1 MLGGTFGLTTG
12 GGWSM
17 KGSED
22 MVQEFTTNVELTA
35 IEKEARIHTLEDQ
48 QKFLEKH
55 ADVVAINVEMVDTIR
70 MPTASLQLFGSEKT
84 PEMLENNCQLNQ
96 LSGVYEDCETAY
108 REDKGVTF
116 VDGPVN
122 DFTTNY
128 ANAKNGLDDEKY
140 MKVAS
145 AKSRVDLMLFY
156 MKTCHIVDICTYRE
170 DKQNNKTVA
179 EHPVLF
185 MPSEAQCSKA
195 TQAKAEFETGPG
207 ATLLQERD
215 PECATPTTTSTTGA
229 AAAVSCVND
238 DSTTSVDGHTCS
250 ALGKY
255 CSGRDDNDFQGAV
268 QCCACGG
275 GSLPTTTTT
284 TTPPTTTTTKK

>member
-1 MLGGTFGLTTG
+1 
-12 GGWSM
+12 
-17 KGSED
+17 
-22 MVQEFTTNVELTA
+22 VELTA
-35 IEKEARIHTLEDQ
+35 IEKEARTHTLEDQ

-55 ADVVAINVEMVDTIR
+55 ADVAAIHVEMVDT
-70 MPTASLQLFGSEKT
+70 MPAASAQLFGSEKS

-96 LSGVYEDCETAY
+96 LSGVYEDCEAAY

-156 MKTCHIVDICTYRE
+156 MRTCHIVDVCTYKE

-185 MPSEAQCSKA
+185 MPSEAHCSKA
-195 TQAKAEFETGPG
+195 TQAKAEFEMGPG

-215 PECATPTTTSTTGA
+215 PECAAAMPEPLLTAGVTPEQLAVGTAAGA
-229 AAAVSCVND
+229 HELPETASDAKPAQR
-238 DSTTSVDGHTCS
+238 SVVCRHS
-250 ALGKY
+250 
-255 CSGRDDNDFQGAV
+255 F
-268 QCCACGG
+268 
-275 GSLPTTTTT
+275 
-284 TTPPTTTTTKK
+284 